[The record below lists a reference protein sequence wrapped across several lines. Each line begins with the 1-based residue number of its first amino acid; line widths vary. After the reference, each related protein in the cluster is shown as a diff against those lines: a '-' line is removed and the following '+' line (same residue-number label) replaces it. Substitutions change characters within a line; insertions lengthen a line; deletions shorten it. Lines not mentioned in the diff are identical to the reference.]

1 MTFSEDVL
9 KNEEI
14 AVIRLRSLY
23 SRYGYTRFGMSK
35 FEEYELY
42 SRNRSF
48 LPSDNIITFTDTGG
62 RLMALR
68 PDVTLSIV
76 KTALGGGPPR
86 KLYYSENVYRPVHRG
101 REVRERMQVGLECI
115 GELGVYD
122 AGEVIMLAE
131 RSLGM
136 IGRRH
141 CLCVSHMGF
150 LGGLLDSAGVGSEQ
164 SAELLKCV
172 SGRNASELRRLG
184 AEFGLDDGFC
194 ENLIEVATMYGSADD
209 KLDVLRPLSVS
220 DDTDAALD
228 ELEQVCRTARRLGAG
243 GDINIDFSIVNDMN
257 YYSGVIFQGFVEG
270 IPSAVLSGGRY
281 DKLMRRFG
289 KHSGAIGFAVYV
301 DLLERTGHQSGGLDA
316 DVLLLYGED
325 DDPLEI
331 ADAVRSVAEG
341 GESVCALS
349 EAGDVRYGR
358 LLRLSEWRSAST

>member
-1 MTFSEDVL
+1 MFSEDVL
-9 KNEEI
+9 KSEEA

-23 SRYGYTRFGMSK
+23 RRYGYTRFGMSK

-48 LPSDNIITFTDTGG
+48 LPSDNVITFTDAGG

-76 KTALGGGPPR
+76 KAAPGGGPPR
-86 KLYYSENVYRPVHRG
+86 KLYYSENVYRPAHHG

-131 RSLGM
+131 RSLEM
-136 IGRRH
+136 IGERH

-150 LGGLLDSAGVGSEQ
+150 LSGLLGGAGVASGQ
-164 SAELLKCV
+164 IDELLKCV
-172 SGRNASELRRLG
+172 SGRNASEIRRLCD
-184 AEFGLDDGFC
+184 EFELDDAFC
-194 ENLIEVATMYGSADD
+194 ESLTAVAALYGPVGD
-209 KLDVLRPLSVS
+209 KLDALRSLSVNGE
-220 DDTDAALD
+220 TDAALD
-228 ELEQVCRTARRLGAG
+228 EIEQVCETARRLGAD

-281 DKLMRRFG
+281 DKLMRRFS

-301 DLLERTGHQSGGLDA
+301 DLLERSGHQPGRLDA
-316 DVLLLYGED
+316 DVLLLYAEG

-331 ADAVRSVAEG
+331 ADAVRAVAEG
-341 GESVCALS
+341 GESVRAMS
-349 EAGDVRYGR
+349 ETGDVRYGR
-358 LLRLSEWRSAST
+358 LLRLSDWRSANT